1 MKVTTNKIISIIA
14 HDLKDPLT
22 SITGISDIL
31 MNNWDDFTAEEK
43 LDILQDIRDTS
54 DTTLRLLSD
63 LLDWSK
69 KVNDISEPENRIFD
83 AGKEVVAILESG
95 IRKAKWK
102 NTEIDNQVPSGIKL
116 KADVNMFAAV
126 FRNLLANAIKSCTR
140 GGRIVISADCT
151 GNFCKFCIADNGVGM
166 TKNQIDALFAQK
178 SSGDL
183 KSLPSNYGNGFGLI
197 LCKDFVEIQGG
208 ELWAESEE
216 GKGTRVYFTFPGA
229 F

>member
-1 MKVTTNKIISIIA
+1 MKITTNKIISIIA

-22 SITGISDIL
+22 SISGIADI
-31 MNNWDDFTAEEK
+31 MMDNWEDFTPDEK
-43 LDILQDIRDTS
+43 LSILQDIRDTS

-69 KVNDISEPENRIFD
+69 KVNEISEPENRIFD
-83 AGKEVVAILESG
+83 AGTEIGAILESG
-95 IRKAKWK
+95 LRKAKWK
-102 NTEIDNQVPSGIKL
+102 NTAIDNLVPTGIKL
-116 KADVNMFAAV
+116 NADLNMFAAV
-126 FRNLLANAIKSCTR
+126 LRNLLANAIKSCIK
-140 GGRIVISADCT
+140 GGKITITAECS

-166 TKNQIDALFAQK
+166 TKTRIDALFAQK
-178 SSGDL
+178 MPGDR

-208 ELWAESEE
+208 ELWAESKE
-216 GKGTRVYFTFPGA
+216 GKGTKVFFSFPGA